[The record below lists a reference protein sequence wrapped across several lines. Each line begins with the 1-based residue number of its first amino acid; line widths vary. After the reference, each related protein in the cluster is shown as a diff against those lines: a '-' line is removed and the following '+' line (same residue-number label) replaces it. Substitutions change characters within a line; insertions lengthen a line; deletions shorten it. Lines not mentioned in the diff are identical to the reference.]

1 MDSSPAGYLSLA
13 LLPEGLLA
21 CPDTLAH
28 QSLVIEQEMLLQSGI
43 RDIAKV
49 GGLLDRNVTIPIQ

>member
-43 RDIAKV
+43 RDIATF
-49 GGLLDRNVTIPIQ
+49 GGFLHRNVLITFQ